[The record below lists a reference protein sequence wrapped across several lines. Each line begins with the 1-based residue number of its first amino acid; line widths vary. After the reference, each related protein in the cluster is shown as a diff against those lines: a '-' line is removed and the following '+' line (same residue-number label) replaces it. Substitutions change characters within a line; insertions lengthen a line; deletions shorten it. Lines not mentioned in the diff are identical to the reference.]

1 VRRVLEG
8 VLGAPFPTTWDDATA
23 ARRGTGREPLT
34 APDRVALGPRADRFP
49 LFG

>member
-1 VRRVLEG
+1 
-8 VLGAPFPTTWDDATA
+8 VLGGLLGTPLPSRWDDATA

-34 APDRVALGPRADRFP
+34 AADRSEMGSRVAEFP

>member
-1 VRRVLEG
+1 VLEALLG
-8 VLGAPFPTTWDDATA
+8 VPLPAGWDDATA

-34 APDRVALGPRADRFP
+34 DADRAALGQAAARFP